1 MSHSVRSHLR
11 LEIDAYDDII
21 RKFIPGYEEGLTRAA
36 KEIAGARPTLVL
48 DLGAGTGALAE
59 AMLEH
64 ERVGSV
70 EAIDI
75 DRHWCMN
82 RRKRARQHRRRV
94 PVHHGDQGGNVMA
107 AGKSSRINRQYK
119 TKYRIRNWREYERGL
134 RSRGDVTIWLSE
146 DAIAAWIPPKNGLR
160 GGQRRYSNLAIRTAL
175 TLRVVFG
182 LPLRQTEGFLDS
194 LLRLMGLNLKAPD
207 HTTLSRRNQIV
218 AVPPLTRSYDG
229 PIDLIVDST
238 GLKILGCGEWNA
250 HKHKASKKRRDWRK
264 LHIGVDAEGFIVAAE
279 LTASSRDDASTL
291 PALLDTIE
299 VPIRRFTADGA
310 YDHRSVY
317 DQLSAAGTEN
327 VVIVIPPRRSA
338 VSAGPTDGPW
348 AQRDTALERIRQI
361 GRREWQKESGYRQQA
376 RVENSFFR
384 YKSVFGGG
392 LKARHSKAQRREAAI
407 GCHILNRM
415 AELGRPSSYALG
427 R

>member
-1 MSHSVRSHLR
+1 
-11 LEIDAYDDII
+11 
-21 RKFIPGYEEGLTRAA
+21 
-36 KEIAGARPTLVL
+36 
-48 DLGAGTGALAE
+48 
-59 AMLEH
+59 
-64 ERVGSV
+64 
-70 EAIDI
+70 
-75 DRHWCMN
+75 
-82 RRKRARQHRRRV
+82 
-94 PVHHGDQGGNVMA
+94 MA
-107 AGKSSRINRQYK
+107 AEKSSRINRQYK

-194 LLRLMGLNLKAPD
+194 LLSLMSRDLKAPD

-218 AVPPLTRSYDG
+218 VVPPLTRAHDG

-238 GLKILGCGEWNA
+238 GLKILGRGEWNA

-264 LHIGVDAEGFIVAAE
+264 LHIGVDAKGFIVAAE

-291 PALLDTIE
+291 PDLLAPLE

-317 DQLSAAGTEN
+317 DRASAAGTEN
-327 VVIVIPPRRSA
+327 VVVVIPPRRSA
-338 VSAGPTDGPW
+338 LSAGPTDGPW
-348 AQRDTALERIRQI
+348 AQREASLQRIRKI

-384 YKSVFGGG
+384 YKSVLGGS

-415 AELGRPSSYALG
+415 AELGRPKSCAVVS
-427 R
+427 

>member
-1 MSHSVRSHLR
+1 M
-11 LEIDAYDDII
+11 
-21 RKFIPGYEEGLTRAA
+21 
-36 KEIAGARPTLVL
+36 
-48 DLGAGTGALAE
+48 
-59 AMLEH
+59 
-64 ERVGSV
+64 
-70 EAIDI
+70 
-75 DRHWCMN
+75 
-82 RRKRARQHRRRV
+82 
-94 PVHHGDQGGNVMA
+94 
-107 AGKSSRINRQYK
+107 
-119 TKYRIRNWREYERGL
+119 
-134 RSRGDVTIWLSE
+134 
-146 DAIAAWIPPKNGLR
+146 
-160 GGQRRYSNLAIRTAL
+160 
-175 TLRVVFG
+175 TLRVVFS

-310 YDHRSVY
+310 YDRRSVY

-348 AQRDTALERIRQI
+348 AQPDTALERIRQV
-361 GRREWQKESGYRQQA
+361 GRREWQKESGDRQQA

-384 YKSVFGGG
+384 YKVR
-392 LKARHSKAQRREAAI
+392 ARRRIEGEARQSTKERS
-407 GCHILNRM
+407 CDRVSHPQPD
-415 AELGRPSSYALG
+415 GRAG
-427 R
+427 

>member
-1 MSHSVRSHLR
+1 M
-11 LEIDAYDDII
+11 EI
-21 RKFIPGYEEGLTRAA
+21 G
-36 KEIAGARPTLVL
+36 
-48 DLGAGTGALAE
+48 
-59 AMLEH
+59 
-64 ERVGSV
+64 
-70 EAIDI
+70 
-75 DRHWCMN
+75 
-82 RRKRARQHRRRV
+82 
-94 PVHHGDQGGNVMA
+94 GGNVVVA
-107 AGKSSRINRQYK
+107 AKSSRVNRQYK

-146 DAIAAWIPPKNGLR
+146 DAIAAWVAPKNGLR
-160 GGQRRYSNLAIRTAL
+160 GGQRRYSNLAVRTAL
-175 TLRVVFG
+175 TLRVVFS

-218 AVPPLTRSYDG
+218 AVPPLSRAHDG

-238 GLKILGCGEWNA
+238 GVKILGCGEWNA

-291 PALLDTIE
+291 PALLAPLE

-327 VVIVIPPRRSA
+327 VVIVIPLVAPRCRRGQRTAPGRSVTRLLRGFA
-338 VSAGPTDGPW
+338 RSGDGSGGRSRATDSRR
-348 AQRDTALERIRQI
+348 ALKTASSDT
-361 GRREWQKESGYRQQA
+361 SPC
-376 RVENSFFR
+376 S
-384 YKSVFGGG
+384 
-392 LKARHSKAQRREAAI
+392 EAD
-407 GCHILNRM
+407 
-415 AELGRPSSYALG
+415 
-427 R
+427 